1 VVECLVRSF
10 SFFSSPKMFKEDGG
24 L

>member
-1 VVECLVRSF
+1 LVECLVRSF
-10 SFFSSPKMFKEDGG
+10 SFFSSPKITRKTGG